1 MSIDATKP
9 WWASKTIWAGIASIL
24 LGLGSLV
31 FGWAVT
37 PTDIADA
44 AAQLY
49 DLLTAILGLLA
60 IVGRL
65 TADKR
70 IG

>member
-9 WWASKTIWAGIASIL
+9 WYESTTIWAGIASIL
-24 LGLGSLV
+24 LGLGGAL

-37 PTDIADA
+37 PSDSLA
-44 AAQLY
+44 
-49 DLLTAILGLLA
+49 LGAVLQQGAVTVFGGLA
-60 IVGRL
+60 IFGRL
-65 TADKR
+65 RAHKK